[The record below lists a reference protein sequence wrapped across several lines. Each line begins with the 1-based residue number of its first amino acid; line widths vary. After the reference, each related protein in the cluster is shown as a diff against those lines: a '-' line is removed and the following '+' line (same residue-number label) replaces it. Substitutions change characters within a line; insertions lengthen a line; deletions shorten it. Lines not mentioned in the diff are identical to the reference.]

1 MKNIA
6 YAVVLVF
13 LLAGCDNKIVE
24 SQIDH
29 AKDAAQI
36 IESIDAWDKAWE
48 SKDLQ
53 LAIKYYAD
61 EIDWTNAFGD
71 RARSKEDLQKLLES
85 IFGLNFVMSGE
96 NNYGANDIRFP
107 NDSIATVRTQNIRT
121 NQKWPDGT
129 PMDDRIINHLRVYQN
144 IKGKWLITDHMISQA
159 WPKNKPVDSLTIKK

>member
-29 AKDAAQI
+29 AKDSAQI

-61 EIDWTNAFGD
+61 EKDWTNAFGD
-71 RARSKEDLQKLLES
+71 RA
-85 IFGLNFVMSGE
+85 
-96 NNYGANDIRFP
+96 
-107 NDSIATVRTQNIRT
+107 
-121 NQKWPDGT
+121 
-129 PMDDRIINHLRVYQN
+129 
-144 IKGKWLITDHMISQA
+144 
-159 WPKNKPVDSLTIKK
+159 